1 MRDRAPF
8 FSRFS
13 KLTPVLLLGLTL
25 AGAGAAAAATS
36 GNTLTIVPVPGAL
49 DNPIGATNARDGSN
63 RLFVLER
70 PGKIRIY
77 KNGQY
82 LTTPYLDIHSLIP
95 CSGSSCPGERG
106 LLGVAFHPS
115 YATNGFFY
123 VSYTRMDGDVQVAR
137 YHVSGNPDVA
147 DAASALILLT
157 IEHSAQSNH
166 NGGNLAF
173 GPDGFL
179 YISVGDGGGGG
190 DPFESGQSLN
200 TMLGKLLRID
210 VDHGSPYAIPA
221 GNPFAGATPGLDEI
235 WAYGLR
241 NPWRFSFDRQTGD
254 LYIGDVGQGAR
265 EEVDFQAAGA
275 AGGQNYG
282 WDCREGFTSYN
293 DTSDTVNNPPVFNA
307 DCPGR
312 TFVEPVLDYPH
323 SPECSITGGYV
334 YRGRVPSFLTGQYLY
349 GDYCSGKIWRTS
361 ASAGWTPA
369 LISDTAFSISSFG
382 ESESGRLYVA
392 DLASQTLQWIA
403 VSTFAD
409 VPPTHPAW
417 SEIEAIQTAG
427 ITNGCDASNFCP
439 STTLTRAEMAV
450 FLVRGIHGAAF
461 TPPAPTGVF
470 ADVPTTYW
478 AAPWIEQLY
487 SDGVTNGCDTNP
499 LRFCPGSFV
508 TRAEMAVFLLRARH
522 GSSYSPPP
530 ASGTVFAD
538 VPASYWAAPWIEQL
552 YAEGVTNGCAS
563 SPLRYCPV
571 DSSSRA
577 QMALFLA
584 RSFNLPLP

>member
-13 KLTPVLLLGLTL
+13 KLPPVLLLGLTL

-95 CSGSSCPGERG
+95 CSGSSWPGERG

-282 WDCREGFTSYN
+282 WACREGKTSYN
-293 DTSDTVNNPPVFNA
+293 DTSDTVN
-307 DCPGR
+307 
-312 TFVEPVLDYPH
+312 
-323 SPECSITGGYV
+323 
-334 YRGRVPSFLTGQYLY
+334 
-349 GDYCSGKIWRTS
+349 
-361 ASAGWTPA
+361 
-369 LISDTAFSISSFG
+369 
-382 ESESGRLYVA
+382 
-392 DLASQTLQWIA
+392 
-403 VSTFAD
+403 
-409 VPPTHPAW
+409 
-417 SEIEAIQTAG
+417 
-427 ITNGCDASNFCP
+427 
-439 STTLTRAEMAV
+439 
-450 FLVRGIHGAAF
+450 
-461 TPPAPTGVF
+461 
-470 ADVPTTYW
+470 
-478 AAPWIEQLY
+478 
-487 SDGVTNGCDTNP
+487 
-499 LRFCPGSFV
+499 
-508 TRAEMAVFLLRARH
+508 
-522 GSSYSPPP
+522 
-530 ASGTVFAD
+530 
-538 VPASYWAAPWIEQL
+538 
-552 YAEGVTNGCAS
+552 
-563 SPLRYCPV
+563 
-571 DSSSRA
+571 
-577 QMALFLA
+577 
-584 RSFNLPLP
+584 